1 VFGYRW
7 TLSITFMKGVMIA
20 RQSDVSDERHI
31 SVAKMLTTGK
41 AEVLLIYYHRARYLV
56 VWDV

>member
-1 VFGYRW
+1 
-7 TLSITFMKGVMIA
+7 MKGVMIA